1 MEITGN
7 IVLIE
12 EKKIKPGTLFIE
24 NGIIKD
30 IVFDDNKY
38 DNFILPGLIDSH
50 IHIESTMMTPDNFG
64 DVAMAN
70 GTVAI
75 VTDPHEIANVL
86 GVKGVEFMME
96 SAKKTPLRIF
106 FGVPSCVPATNFET
120 AGAKLDAGDINE
132 LLQRKEVVCL
142 SEMMN
147 YPGVIYEDKNVLQ
160 KINAAK
166 KMNLPVDGHA
176 PELSGKDLE
185 KYVSAGISTDHEC
198 STIDEALEKMAL
210 GMKIQIREGSAARNF
225 NVLYPLIDSYPDKV
239 MLCTDDSH
247 PDELLEKGHINK
259 IVKMGIA
266 KGVNI
271 FNLLKAACINPV
283 LHYKL
288 PVGLLKINDPADF
301 IVVGNLQDFNIIDTY
316 INGINIKKQKKIPAS
331 KNSINHF
338 EAEKISK
345 DDIEIFTNKKSPI
358 IDVIQAYDGNLLT
371 KRIKVEMK
379 VEDGKILSSP
389 SDDILKIVV
398 INRYTKKIK
407 PAVACIKGFGIK
419 NGAIAS
425 TIAHDS
431 HNIIAVGTDDELISD
446 AVNRVI
452 ELKGGIV
459 AVNSNGRMEELPLP
473 VAGLMSYE
481 SVEKIATQYKV
492 LNSFVADMGSQMR
505 APFMTLSFM
514 ALLVIPE
521 IKLSDKGLFDANK
534 FEFIQNY

>member
-7 IVLIE
+7 IVLVE
-12 EKKIKPGTLFIE
+12 EKKIKPGKLFIE

-38 DNFILPGLIDSH
+38 ENYILPGLIDSH

-86 GVKGVEFMME
+86 GIKGVKFMMDN
-96 SAKKTPLRIF
+96 AKKTPLRIF
-106 FGVPSCVPATNFET
+106 FGVPSCVPATDFET
-120 AGAKLDAGDINE
+120 AGAKLDADDINE
-132 LLQRKEVVCL
+132 LLHRNEVVCL

-147 YPGVIYEDKNVLQ
+147 YPGVIYNDKNVIQ

-166 KMNLPVDGHA
+166 TMNLPIDGHA
-176 PELSGKDLE
+176 PGLSGKDLE
-185 KYVSAGISTDHEC
+185 KYVAAGISTDHEC
-198 STIDEALEKMAL
+198 STQDEAIEKMAL
-210 GMKIQIREGSAARNF
+210 GMRILIREGSAARNF
-225 NVLYPLIDSYPDKV
+225 NALFPLIDTHPDKV

-259 IVKMGIA
+259 IVKMGIT

-288 PVGLLKINDPADF
+288 PVGLLKINDAADF
-301 IVVGNLQDFNIIDTY
+301 IVVDNLQDFNIIDTY
-316 INGINIKKQKKIPAS
+316 INGVNIKKQKKIPTS
-331 KNSINHF
+331 SNPINHF
-338 EAEKISK
+338 EAETISK
-345 DDIEIFTNKKSPI
+345 HDIEIFTNNKAQV

-371 KRIKVEMK
+371 KRIQAKMK
-379 VEDGKILSSP
+379 AVDGKILSSP

-398 INRYTKKIK
+398 INRYTKRVK
-407 PAVACIKGFGIK
+407 PAVGFIKGFGIK

-431 HNIIAVGTDDELISD
+431 HNIIAVGADDDLISD
-446 AVNRVI
+446 AVNLVI

-459 AVNSNGRMEELPLP
+459 AVNGNGRMEELPLP
-473 VAGLMSYE
+473 VAGLMSYD
-481 SVEKIATQYKV
+481 SVEKIAAQYKA

-521 IKLSDKGLFDANK
+521 IKLSDKGLFDGNK
-534 FEFIQNY
+534 FEFIQN